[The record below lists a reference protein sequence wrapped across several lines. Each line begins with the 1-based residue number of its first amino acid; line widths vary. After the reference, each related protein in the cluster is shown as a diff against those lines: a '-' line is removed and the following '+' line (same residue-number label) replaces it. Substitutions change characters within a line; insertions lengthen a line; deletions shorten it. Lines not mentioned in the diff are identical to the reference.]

1 MNKINMMR
9 WARDLFPIC
18 RSLTGEGNRKTIKYI
33 QMNINKSFKLKRVRS
48 NSKFFDWKTP
58 PEWKVE
64 EAYIEDYRGNK
75 ICDFKKN
82 NLHLLNYSIPVN
94 KKISFRELKK
104 HIFYLKNKPDA
115 IPYVTSYYKKNWGF
129 CMSYN
134 KFKKIDKKEKFK
146 VVIKSDHFNGF
157 LDYTE
162 MLIKG
167 QSSKEILIV
176 SYICHP
182 SLANNELSGPLL
194 VMALS
199 KILKK
204 SKYSVRLVL
213 LPETIG
219 AITYISKNFK
229 ELKDKLIAGFNLS
242 CVGDAGPFTLISSL
256 DGNTYADKI
265 SRRVLKRYKRF
276 KELSFLK
283 RGSNERQFGCQNLKL
298 PFVTLCRTRFGDFKE
313 YHTSDDNLSFINNTN
328 LLKSLDAV
336 VNIIDEIQKNKI
348 FQKSIFCEPFLT
360 KHNLFN
366 NSRETINLSNQK
378 ILDICA
384 IADRN
389 YDLVEIAKKIKT
401 SKNRVQALVNILSK
415 KKILNEFR

>member
-134 KFKKIDKKEKFK
+134 KFKKIDKKEKF
-146 VVIKSDHFNGF
+146 
-157 LDYTE
+157 
-162 MLIKG
+162 
-167 QSSKEILIV
+167 
-176 SYICHP
+176 
-182 SLANNELSGPLL
+182 
-194 VMALS
+194 
-199 KILKK
+199 
-204 SKYSVRLVL
+204 
-213 LPETIG
+213 
-219 AITYISKNFK
+219 
-229 ELKDKLIAGFNLS
+229 
-242 CVGDAGPFTLISSL
+242 
-256 DGNTYADKI
+256 
-265 SRRVLKRYKRF
+265 RF
-276 KELSFLK
+276 E
-283 RGSNERQFGCQNLKL
+283 
-298 PFVTLCRTRFGDFKE
+298 
-313 YHTSDDNLSFINNTN
+313 
-328 LLKSLDAV
+328 
-336 VNIIDEIQKNKI
+336 
-348 FQKSIFCEPFLT
+348 
-360 KHNLFN
+360 
-366 NSRETINLSNQK
+366 
-378 ILDICA
+378 
-384 IADRN
+384 
-389 YDLVEIAKKIKT
+389 KIK
-401 SKNRVQALVNILSK
+401 
-415 KKILNEFR
+415 

>member
-1 MNKINMMR
+1 M
-9 WARDLFPIC
+9 
-18 RSLTGEGNRKTIKYI
+18 
-33 QMNINKSFKLKRVRS
+33 
-48 NSKFFDWKTP
+48 
-58 PEWKVE
+58 
-64 EAYIEDYRGNK
+64 
-75 ICDFKKN
+75 
-82 NLHLLNYSIPVN
+82 
-94 KKISFRELKK
+94 
-104 HIFYLKNKPDA
+104 
-115 IPYVTSYYKKNWGF
+115 
-129 CMSYN
+129 
-134 KFKKIDKKEKFK
+134 
-146 VVIKSDHFNGF
+146 
-157 LDYTE
+157 
-162 MLIKG
+162 
-167 QSSKEILIV
+167 EILIV

-194 VMALS
+194 IMALS
-199 KILKK
+199 RILKK

-219 AITYISKNFK
+219 AITYINKNFRR
-229 ELKDKLIAGFNLS
+229 LKDKLIAGFNLS

-265 SRRVLKRYKRF
+265 SKRILKRYRRF
-276 KELSFLK
+276 KELSFLE

-328 LLKSLDAV
+328 LLKSLHAV
-336 VNIIDEIQKNKI
+336 VDIIDEIQKNKI

-360 KHNLFN
+360 KHRLFN
-366 NSRETINLSNQK
+366 DSKAIINLSNKK

-401 SKNRVQALVNILSK
+401 SKNKVEALVNILSK
-415 KKILNEFR
+415 KKILTEFR